1 MLRILINITIF
12 LLKIIILFY
21 YMYKFF
27 IQLISFFS
35 IIVPSTSFITSYPII
50 HNINNNNNNQ
60 LQTYKLQ
67 SYKLQTNIIMLD
79 TYCPDYLSKYS
90 YLFNEKQSEF
100 IVKKIAGIFPKM
112 DVISHYVLHTNDVL
126 INTILNDSHL
136 KMEIKKI
143 LVLFI
148 INLTQSGDATGGHI
162 LQLYQDI
169 VNCLL

>member
-1 MLRILINITIF
+1 
-12 LLKIIILFY
+12 
-21 YMYKFF
+21 MYKFF
-27 IQLISFFS
+27 IQFISFFS

-50 HNINNNNNNQ
+50 HNINNNNNNNNNQ
-60 LQTYKLQ
+60 LQT
-67 SYKLQTNIIMLD
+67 YKLQTNIIMLD

-90 YLFNEKQSEF
+90 DLFNEKQSEF

-143 LVLFI
+143 LVLFL

>member
-1 MLRILINITIF
+1 
-12 LLKIIILFY
+12 
-21 YMYKFF
+21 MYKFF
-27 IQLISFFS
+27 IQFISFFS

-50 HNINNNNNNQ
+50 HNINNNNNNNNNNQ
-60 LQTYKLQ
+60 LQT
-67 SYKLQTNIIMLD
+67 YKLQTNIIMLD
-79 TYCPDYLSKYS
+79 TYCPDYLSKYAH
-90 YLFNEKQSEF
+90 LFNEKQSEF

-136 KMEIKKI
+136 KIEIKKI

-162 LQLYQDI
+162 LQLYQEI

>member
-1 MLRILINITIF
+1 
-12 LLKIIILFY
+12 
-21 YMYKFF
+21 MYKFF
-27 IQLISFFS
+27 IQFISFFS

-50 HNINNNNNNQ
+50 HNINNNNNNNQ
-60 LQTYKLQ
+60 LQT
-67 SYKLQTNIIMLD
+67 YKLQTNIIMLD

-90 YLFNEKQSEF
+90 DLFNEKQSEF

-143 LVLFI
+143 LVLFL